1 MKEVKT
7 LIDNFHPSELP
18 KKITDRIISD
28 ISEQKSIFE
37 ISEK

>member
-28 ISEQKSIFE
+28 ISEQKSVFE
-37 ISEK
+37 IS